1 MKGEMSILLLNMSLT
16 GGIVILAV
24 LLLRLVLRRAPKAI
38 SYGLWAV
45 VLFRLM
51 CPVSFS
57 LPVSL
62 VGMAGGAAAEQGIVF
77 YISEDMAQK
86 GTVPAELAGQSG
98 NTLQT
103 PQETGNPGEQNP
115 AAQLLGVQN
124 SAMQSPE
131 MQNSKAGN
139 GKSAD
144 GFGDAWERLL
154 PLAGPVWA
162 AGACGLFLYGVI
174 SLLLFRRKLRGAE
187 HTGSIGRGM
196 LSPIPIYE
204 KEGLPTSFVMG
215 IFRPGIYLPR
225 GLTGEQKRYILMH
238 EQVHIKRLD
247 YVIKPVSFFA
257 LCIHWFNP
265 LVWAAYFLSGSDME
279 MSCDEAVIRKL
290 GDGIK
295 RGYSDSL
302 LSLAV
307 GKHVVGAA
315 PLAFGEGD
323 TGKRIKNVLKYKKP
337 GIAAV
342 CAALVLAAAAGVFLL
357 ANPAKETA
365 GAEAFG
371 ENAIVSGGEQQSLE
385 QQAAEEKLQR
395 LAELLEQE
403 KQGLAQEDLQIPEE
417 TQEELRRLEE
427 ALQKEV
433 QQLNAQQENRRMPE
447 ETQEEVQQLEK
458 DLQKLSE
465 VLEEEKKK
473 LSGEETQ
480 LSEDALQELQR
491 LDAQKQREAMRNINW
506 GEAFTWKR
514 LKKLAEEKNTNLQ
527 DYAGYDGAEWDD
539 MEDSNALNRYLTYRL
554 TDGNTGEE
562 YRVMVSYRQEDND
575 ENQIDM
581 LYLIRESDQSILS
594 LYQGEAYGWQ
604 EADIDA
610 FIGYI
615 PQLSDWIAEYRFPG
629 EENLASDAFSS
640 MVGHYGGQ
648 TFQWAGASGGI
659 APHGDGVMPEW
670 SAAASI
676 ARMDGEGFVFVNGA
690 LEDVV
695 MLYNHAERV
704 DETETVSGCEEQTVL
719 FRMNCDMFTA
729 AEIGAAEEAGNP
741 IPESGWT
748 ADIWYVCIGREGSPW
763 GYAAT
768 LNGRYFSREDAVDFA
783 RSLKFTEQAW

>member
-1 MKGEMSILLLNMSLT
+1 MKEEMLIRLLNMSLT

-24 LLLRLVLRRAPKAI
+24 LLLRLALRRAPKAI

-45 VLFRLM
+45 VLFRLL

-62 VGMAGGAAAEQGIVF
+62 VGMAGGAAAGQGIVF
-77 YISEDMAQK
+77 YIPEDMAQK
-86 GTVPAELAGQSG
+86 GTVGQSG
-98 NTLQT
+98 NT

-115 AAQLLGVQN
+115 AAQLLGVQK

-131 MQNSKAGN
+131 MQNPKTGN

-144 GFGDAWERLL
+144 GFGDAWERIL

-187 HTGSIGRGM
+187 HTDSIGRGM

-225 GLTGEQKRYILMH
+225 GLTGEQKRYILLH
-238 EQVHIKRLD
+238 EQIHIKRLD

-290 GDGIK
+290 GDGMK

-365 GAEAFG
+365 GAEASG
-371 ENAIVSGGEQQSLE
+371 ENVIVSGREQQSLE
-385 QQAAEEKLQR
+385 QQAVEEKLQR

-403 KQGLAQEDLQIPEE
+403 KQGLAEEDLQIPEE

-447 ETQEEVQQLEK
+447 ETQE
-458 DLQKLSE
+458 DLQKLRE
-465 VLEEEKKK
+465 VLEEEKK
-473 LSGEETQ
+473 
-480 LSEDALQELQR
+480 AL
-491 LDAQKQREAMRNINW
+491 
-506 GEAFTWKR
+506 
-514 LKKLAEEKNTNLQ
+514 
-527 DYAGYDGAEWDD
+527 
-539 MEDSNALNRYLTYRL
+539 
-554 TDGNTGEE
+554 
-562 YRVMVSYRQEDND
+562 
-575 ENQIDM
+575 
-581 LYLIRESDQSILS
+581 
-594 LYQGEAYGWQ
+594 
-604 EADIDA
+604 
-610 FIGYI
+610 
-615 PQLSDWIAEYRFPG
+615 
-629 EENLASDAFSS
+629 
-640 MVGHYGGQ
+640 
-648 TFQWAGASGGI
+648 
-659 APHGDGVMPEW
+659 
-670 SAAASI
+670 
-676 ARMDGEGFVFVNGA
+676 
-690 LEDVV
+690 
-695 MLYNHAERV
+695 
-704 DETETVSGCEEQTVL
+704 
-719 FRMNCDMFTA
+719 
-729 AEIGAAEEAGNP
+729 
-741 IPESGWT
+741 
-748 ADIWYVCIGREGSPW
+748 
-763 GYAAT
+763 
-768 LNGRYFSREDAVDFA
+768 
-783 RSLKFTEQAW
+783 